1 MGQSVE
7 NNQLKYQRGFSYSTT
22 TIIKLYTN
30 TVILQFY
37 YKESSGLHHIQFSE
51 TLRNIYHIWQAES
64 GKIYTSYLT
73 LSWRRSLSYRNQSI
87 DIQIYK
93 IISESIS
100 CNFTDFFYPKS
111 TEREIG
117 HSKVIPRA
125 LVGYLGTRALEKHL
139 GPRALKVL
147 EGHLGAR
154 VLKALGRSGTWALEG
169 HLGTKALGH
178 LGTRSTQGT
187 LLSRLPVQTDIDIF
201 FKRKCSANT
210 TSK

>member
-37 YKESSGLHHIQFSE
+37 YKESSGLHCIQFSE
-51 TLRNIYHIWQAES
+51 TLRNTYYVWQAER
-64 GKIYTSYLT
+64 GKIYTSYST
-73 LSWRRSLSYRNQSI
+73 LSWRRPLSYRNQSI

-93 IISESIS
+93 TISESIS
-100 CNFTDFFYPKS
+100 CKFPDFFYPKS

-125 LVGYLGTRALEKHL
+125 LVGYLGTRALKEHLDTRALEVLEAHSRHSKGTQALGHSRHL
-139 GPRALKVL
+139 GTQ
-147 EGHLGAR
+147 
-154 VLKALGRSGTWALEG
+154 ALGHSKGTWTLRHSGTWTLEAP
-169 HLGTKALGH
+169 KALY
-178 LGTRSTQGT
+178 
-187 LLSRLPVQTDIDIF
+187 
-201 FKRKCSANT
+201 
-210 TSK
+210 

>member
-93 IISESIS
+93 TISESIS
-100 CNFTDFFYPKS
+100 CNFTDSFYPKS

-147 EGHLGAR
+147 GHSR
-154 VLKALGRSGTWALEG
+154 YLKRTRGTRRALRRSGTQGTWALR
-169 HLGTKALGH
+169 H
-178 LGTRSTQGT
+178 LGTRRT
-187 LLSRLPVQTDIDIF
+187 LGH
-201 FKRKCSANT
+201 
-210 TSK
+210 